1 MSVLNGNAKRNKWK
15 IHLWNENN
23 VYYKCDN
30 TFLIYKFTTIIKIKQ
45 LKLDLCFVLADSV
58 SVNKGIYSPLTC
70 IADDGN
76 N

>member
-1 MSVLNGNAKRNKWK
+1 MSVLKGNAKRNKWK

-45 LKLDLCFVLADSV
+45 LKLDFCF
-58 SVNKGIYSPLTC
+58 G
-70 IADDGN
+70 
-76 N
+76 